1 MESSLRVRLNAAGQ
15 SHLASHADKL
25 SGAALARFEKQLQSI
40 DFEQL
45 CRLFHGH
52 ESPVDWATVAGR
64 AKSPPAILLNDPKP
78 LFTKAEARQH
88 GEDALSIG
96 EVAMILVAGGQGTRL
111 GFDQP
116 KGMFSIGP
124 VSGRTLFQ
132 VIVDRLIAVGKR
144 YGNAI
149 PLAIMT
155 SDATH
160 EPTIEYFRSNNNL
173 GLADD
178 QLFFFQQ
185 GLMPA
190 LDAQTGKILLAGEG
204 QVALSPDGHGGM
216 LAAKVASG
224 LLDKF
229 ASDGIRHLYYGQ
241 IDNPLLGVCDPEFLG
256 YHLLARSEMTTQV
269 VRKTDPSE
277 RVGVLAQV
285 DGKMSVIEYSDL
297 PAAASAERDASG
309 ALKFWAGSIAVHA
322 MEVDF
327 LQRVAKDANSLP
339 FHRALKKVPY
349 LGDDGKLVEPEK
361 PNALKFERFIFD
373 LLPSAQNA
381 IVVEGRR
388 QECFGPVKNA
398 DGAASDTPTTART
411 LMTCQHRQMLIDAGA
426 KVADD
431 AIVEIHPGF
440 ALDAAELKLKIAPGS
455 TYQGKVYLAPEES

>member
-1 MESSLRVRLNAAGQ
+1 MDTQLESRLKAAGQ
-15 SHLASHADKL
+15 DHLIRHAAKL
-25 SGAALARFEKQLQSI
+25 SGQDLSRFESQLQAI
-40 DFEQL
+40 DFDQL
-45 CRLFHGH
+45 SRLFHGK
-52 ESPVDWATVAGR
+52 ESPIDWAAVAAR
-64 AKSPPAILLNDPKP
+64 AKSPPAILLHDPKP
-78 LFTKAEARQH
+78 KFTSANARQH
-88 GEDALSIG
+88 GEYALKSG

-132 VIVDRLIAVGKR
+132 IIVDRLIAVGKR

-160 EPTIEYFRSNNNL
+160 EATIKYFRENKNL
-173 GLADD
+173 GLAED

-190 LDAQTGKILLAGEG
+190 LDAETGKVLLTGPG
-204 QVALSPDGHGGM
+204 QIALSPDGHGGM
-216 LAAKVASG
+216 LAAFAKSG
-224 LLDKF
+224 LLARF
-229 ASDGIRHLYYGQ
+229 AKEGIRQIYYGQ

-256 YHLLARSEMTTQV
+256 YHLLAESEMTTQV
-269 VRKTDPSE
+269 VRKTDPAE

-297 PAAASAERDASG
+297 PTSAAAERDASG

-322 MEVDF
+322 MQIDF
-327 LQRVAKDANSLP
+327 LERTAANAESLP

-349 LGDDGKLVEPEK
+349 ADENGKEVASEK

-373 LLPSAQNA
+373 LLPVAKNA
-381 IVVEGRR
+381 IVVEGKRE
-388 QECFGPVKNA
+388 ECFGPVKNA
-398 DGAASDTPTTART
+398 DGAASDTPATARA
-411 LMTCQHRQMLIDAGA
+411 LMIARHRQMLIEAGA

-431 AIVEIHPGF
+431 AVVEIHPAF
-440 ALDAAELKLKIAPGS
+440 ALDAEELRDKLAPG
-455 TYQGKVYLAPEES
+455 TKIEGKVYLKLGA

>member
-1 MESSLRVRLNAAGQ
+1 MDSSLKATIEAAGQ
-15 SHLASHADKL
+15 SHLARHADTL
-25 SGAALARFEKQLQSI
+25 AGAELTRFEEQLRGI

-45 CRLFHGH
+45 RRLFQGK
-52 ESPVDWATVAGR
+52 ESPIDWAAVAAR

-78 LFTKAEARQH
+78 RFTCAEARKH
-88 GEDALSIG
+88 GEDALKGG

-132 VIVDRLIAVGKR
+132 VIVDKLIAVGKR
-144 YGNAI
+144 YGKAI

-160 EPTIEYFRSNNNL
+160 EPTMEYFRANGNL
-173 GLADD
+173 GLAEG

-190 LDAQTGKILLAGEG
+190 LDSETGKVLLAEPG
-204 QVALSPDGHGGM
+204 QIALSPDGHGGM
-216 LAAKVASG
+216 LAAFAKSG
-224 LLDKF
+224 LLDRF
-229 ASDGIRHLYYGQ
+229 AKEGIRQIYYGQ

-256 YHLLARSEMTTQV
+256 YHLLAESEMTTQV
-269 VRKTDPSE
+269 VRKTDPAE

-297 PAAASAERDASG
+297 PSAAAAERDGSG

-322 MEVDF
+322 MSVDF
-327 LQRVAKDANSLP
+327 LKRVAADAESLP

-349 LGDDGKLVEPEK
+349 LDERGKEIAPEK

-373 LLPSAQNA
+373 LLPAARNA
-381 IVVEGRR
+381 IVVEGAR
-388 QECFGPVKNA
+388 EACFGPVKNA
-398 DGAASDTPTTART
+398 EGASSDTPTTAKNLKT
-411 LMTCQHRQMLIDAGA
+411 AQHRRMLIDAGA
-426 KVADD
+426 KVAEN
-431 AIVEIHPGF
+431 AVVEIHPAF
-440 ALDAAELKLKIAPGS
+440 ALDAEELKSKLPSGAAFE
-455 TYQGKVYLAPEES
+455 GKVYLKPGA